1 MIECGFYHGDCMD
14 YLKEL
19 PDKSIDLAIVDP
31 PYGDALQNEGG
42 YYNRFGERFDRYK
55 GGGVARQ
62 TEIPPRCIDRERIAE
77 SQTGHGVTRTGGGW
91 SQRYDPTK
99 KS

>member
-14 YLKEL
+14 YLPDM

-31 PYGDALQNEGG
+31 PYGDALQN
-42 YYNRFGERFDRYK
+42 
-55 GGGVARQ
+55 GGGGTGTDLVSGSIGISRGGQ
-62 TEIPPRCIDRERIAE
+62 TEIPPRYTDRERIAE
-77 SQTGHGVTRTGGGW
+77 SQTGRGVTRTGGGW

>member
-42 YYNRFGERFDRYK
+42 GTITDSAK
-55 GGGVARQ
+55 GSTVTRGGVARQ

-77 SQTGHGVTRTGGGW
+77 SPTGHGVTRTGGGW